1 MALVIL
7 GFELGDKDNSS
18 DRKTSCVHN
27 PPAMYMEIP
36 QKIKTIFLLTKKSR

>member
-7 GFELGDKDNSS
+7 GFELGDKDNGS

-27 PPAMYMEIP
+27 PPAMYMEIT
-36 QKIKTIFLLTKKSR
+36 QKSKLYFY